1 MSTTL
6 TGSPATARRWSAR
19 TLPPSE
25 IEQVTVSMD
34 GFDVNSYV
42 VHAPEGDIIVDAG
55 AEPERILGAA
65 RAPVAAILVTHGHA
79 DHVNALEFVRRETGA
94 PIFMHPADAEGK
106 VRDYE
111 PLQDGQA
118 LDLAG
123 LGIRVFHT
131 PGHSPGSVTFV
142 LGDDQIVGDLI
153 LPGSVGRT
161 DIDGASWEDLEES
174 IRRVMPLWEEDTRL
188 YAGHGPVLMAAEELR
203 TNPYLPPGL
212 S

>member
-1 MSTTL
+1 L
-6 TGSPATARRWSAR
+6 V
-19 TLPPSE
+19 LSE

-34 GFDVNSYV
+34 GFEVNSYV
-42 VHAPEGDIIVDAG
+42 VHAPEGDIVVDAG
-55 AEPERILGAA
+55 AEPEKILDAT

-79 DHVNALEFVRRETGA
+79 DHVNALEFVRRATGA
-94 PIFMHPADAEGK
+94 PVYIHPADADGK
-106 VRDYE
+106 VENYE
-111 PLQDGQA
+111 PLRDGQA

-142 LGDDQIVGDLI
+142 VGDDQIVGDLI

-161 DIDGASWEDLEES
+161 DITGASWEEIEGS
-174 IRRVMPLWEEDTRL
+174 IRRVMPLWEEGTRL
-188 YAGHGPVLMAAEELR
+188 YAGHGPVLTAAEELR

>member
-1 MSTTL
+1 MAL
-6 TGSPATARRWSAR
+6 
-19 TLPPSE
+19 SE
-25 IEQVTVSMD
+25 IEQATVSMD
-34 GFDVNSYV
+34 VFDVNSYV
-42 VHAPEGDIIVDAG
+42 VHAQEGDIVVDAR
-55 AEPERILGAA
+55 AEPEKILSAT

-94 PIFMHPADAEGK
+94 PVFMHPADAEGK
-106 VRDYE
+106 VEDYE
-111 PLQDGQA
+111 PLEDGRA

-142 LGDDQIVGDLI
+142 VGDDQIVGDLI

-161 DIDGASWEDLEES
+161 DIPGSSWEDLEES
-174 IRRVMPLWEEDTRL
+174 VRRVMPLWEEDTRL
-188 YAGHGPVLMAAEELR
+188 YTGHGPVLMAVEELR

-212 S
+212 A

>member
-1 MSTTL
+1 L
-6 TGSPATARRWSAR
+6 V
-19 TLPPSE
+19 LSE

-34 GFDVNSYV
+34 GFEVNSYV
-42 VHAPEGDIIVDAG
+42 VHAPEGDIVVDAG
-55 AEPERILGAA
+55 AEPEKILDAT

-79 DHVNALEFVRRETGA
+79 DHVNALEFVRRATGA
-94 PIFMHPADAEGK
+94 PVYIHPADADGK
-106 VRDYE
+106 VENYE
-111 PLQDGQA
+111 PLRDGQA

-142 LGDDQIVGDLI
+142 VGDDQIVGDLI

-161 DIDGASWEDLEES
+161 DITGASWEEIEVS
-174 IRRVMPLWEEDTRL
+174 IRRVMPLWEEGTRL
-188 YAGHGPVLMAAEELR
+188 YAGHGPVLTAAEELR